1 MQLNCTILDHH
12 LIEFVSK
19 SELAH
24 ILEQIGDGPESTKT
38 GQNYVLHNQSE
49 FLFFFTAK
57 DGSCCGEWSDTNCS
71 DHIMI
76 YATAPDGKPARYELA
91 LSHMSLTGFEL
102 KLIIKNYIVVMVA
115 LMTEHEIQH
124 GGLRKN
130 SHSKRPTLES
140 VQAAFQFPYRD

>member
-1 MQLNCTILDHH
+1 MQLNCTLLDHH
-12 LIEFVSK
+12 LIEFVSQP
-19 SELAH
+19 ELAN
-24 ILEQIGDGPESTKT
+24 ILVQIGGCPESTKT
-38 GQNYVLHNQSE
+38 GQNYVLLNQSE

-57 DGSCCGEWSDTNCS
+57 DGSCCGEWNDTNCS

-76 YATAPDGKPARYELA
+76 YSTAPGGKPTRYELA

-102 KLIIKNYIVVMVA
+102 KLIIKNYIDVMVA

-124 GGLRKN
+124 SGLREN

-140 VQAAFQFPYRD
+140 IQAAFQFPYCA